1 MQELKSI
8 LILDDEAD
16 YRRLLHNF
24 LEKYFQNCQ
33 IDEYDPVESGAP
45 AEDYDWAKYDVLL
58 LDHHISL
65 ESITGLD
72 ILQKNKEN
80 PNFPATIMLTAADDE
95 EVAFRAL
102 KLGISDFIRKQELTK
117 TKLQTSIEEAWST
130 QLEKKKRQIKLL
142 KIQKAF
148 SKKIFYKTLQQN
160 VESIEGIKSRILV
173 GFRISEKETNADN
186 IHSFVKDRIVRYIA
200 KNSYSFFLNLNL
212 EPHITLFS
220 EKMAVILLDIEQDA
234 NNVIDLIKN
243 LHQIHLDQPFKQDS
257 KITPYNLE
265 TGILH
270 LTQKT
275 LSQEQL
281 VEYFQVACDKAARS
295 EHEGNRIY
303 LLDADK
309 KNVVQQEK
317 DSIKPKIEE
326 KNLLAIKAYDVEFDA
341 SKLDEKSKEIIDALN
356 EKRLVQTFQPVI
368 MLVGYENDELS
379 ENDIYSVSS
388 QLIQQNGDD
397 VPANKLFAELDNMEV
412 NKYYDRWL
420 LKETIG
426 IIMGLDKN
434 AASSYYILN
443 LSHESLADTTLFNWL
458 RQLLSG
464 FETKQ
469 PGKQIILEFSHKDFQ
484 ENQKQVAALMQYLQK
499 SHGFRFALSHIEDV
513 SAIKDALS
521 SVDLNMFMLN
531 YQIIPELKSIE
542 SETVESENF
551 VMHLKRLNK
560 RIIARDIQD
569 AMALTEAISAGADF
583 AIGEFIGMPQT
594 SLEDESVVQSYEIE
608 DDQYDSL

>member
-8 LILDDEAD
+8 LILDDEPD
-16 YRRLLHNF
+16 YRRLLHTF
-24 LEKYFQNCQ
+24 LEKHFQGCRL
-33 IDEYDPVESGAP
+33 DEYDPVASGAP
-45 AEDYDWAKYDVLL
+45 GEDFDWSQYDVLL
-58 LDHHISL
+58 LDYFLSL
-65 ESITGLD
+65 DKVTGLD
-72 ILQKNKEN
+72 ILQKNKNN
-80 PNFPATIMLTAADDE
+80 PDFPATIMLTAASDE

-117 TKLQTSIEEAWST
+117 NKLHTSIEEAWST
-130 QLEKKKRQIKLL
+130 QKDKRRRQEKLL
-142 KIQKAF
+142 KIQTAF
-148 SKKIFYKTLQQN
+148 SKKIFYKTLRQN

-173 GFRISEKETNADN
+173 GFRISERPDESKT
-186 IHSFVKDRIVRYIA
+186 IHSFVKDRIILYLA
-200 KNSYSFFLNLNL
+200 KNSYSFFMNMNLD
-212 EPHITLFS
+212 PHITLFD

-243 LHQIHLDQPFKQDS
+243 LHQSHLDQPFQQDT
-257 KITPYNLE
+257 KTIPYNLD

-281 VEYFQVACDKAARS
+281 TEYFQVACDKAAKS

-309 KNVVQQEK
+309 KNVIQQEK
-317 DSIKPKIEE
+317 ESIKPKIEE
-326 KNLLAIKAYDVEFDA
+326 KNLLAIKAYDVQFDS
-341 SKLDEKSKEIIDALN
+341 SKLDEKSKEIINALN

-368 MLVGYENDELS
+368 MLIEDSDNEMSKHNV
-379 ENDIYSVSS
+379 YSVSS
-388 QLIQQNGDD
+388 QLIQANGDD
-397 VPANKLFAELDNMEV
+397 MPANELFAELDNREV

-434 AASSYYILN
+434 AAASYYILN

-469 PGKQIILEFSHKDFQ
+469 PGEQIVLEISHKDFQ
-484 ENQKQVAALMQYLQK
+484 NNQKQVGALIKYLQQ

-513 SAIKDALS
+513 SVIKEALTT
-521 SVDLNMFMLN
+521 VDLNIFMLN
-531 YQIIPELKSIE
+531 YKILPELKAIE
-542 SETVESENF
+542 SETVQSENF
-551 VMHLKRLNK
+551 IMHLKRLNK
-560 RIIARDIQD
+560 RILARDIHD

-583 AIGEFIGMPQT
+583 AIGDFIGLPQT
-594 SLEDESVVQSYEIE
+594 SLEEESVVQSLEI
-608 DDQYDSL
+608 